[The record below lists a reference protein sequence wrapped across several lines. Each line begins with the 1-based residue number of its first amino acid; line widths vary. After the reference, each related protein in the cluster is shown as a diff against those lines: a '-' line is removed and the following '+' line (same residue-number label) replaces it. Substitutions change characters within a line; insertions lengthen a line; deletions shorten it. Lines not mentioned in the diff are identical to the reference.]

1 MKNPRVYARM
11 AGRSGG
17 LRSGRSGFT
26 LIELL
31 VVISIIAL
39 LISILLPTLK
49 SAKRAALVVDCLS
62 RQQQVG
68 IGLGNYAS
76 ENDNSFPAPST
87 VSVNIVYSTE
97 YPSYAGTGNV
107 DNRENFR
114 EICNNSIRELLWCP
128 LENYRFWEPP
138 DDNGLFG
145 GFDPNDPWQN
155 DYLIW
160 GAANRYGV
168 GYAMLMILGPEQSW
182 NWTNSGNR
190 DGGPPYEP
198 LVSENAVMADVN
210 INWQA
215 GGAPGWPTD
224 WNIPAWS
231 NHGGWLTNFRDS
243 NVLYGDGH
251 GETHGGLEHYVI
263 GTNLGSTAY

>member
-1 MKNPRVYARM
+1 MTKNPGVHTRKPA
-11 AGRSGG
+11 RSGD
-17 LRSGRSGFT
+17 LRSRPSGFT

-87 VSVNIVYSTE
+87 VSGNIVYSDE
-97 YPSYAGTGNV
+97 YPSYASSSNV

-114 EICNNSIRELLWCP
+114 DICNDSIRELLWCP
-128 LENYRFWEPP
+128 LDNYRTWEPP
-138 DDNGLFG
+138 EDNGLFG
-145 GFDPNDPWQN
+145 SVDPNDPWQN

-160 GAANRYGV
+160 GAVNRYGV
-168 GYAMLMILGPEQSW
+168 GYAMFMILGPPQSW
-182 NWTNSGNR
+182 NWSNSGNR
-190 DGGPPYEP
+190 DGEPPYEP
-198 LVSENAVMADVN
+198 LVSENAVMADLN

-215 GGAPGWPTD
+215 GGAPGWPT
-224 WNIPAWS
+224 ATARRTV
-231 NHGGWLTNFRDS
+231 GWIT
-243 NVLYGDGH
+243 
-251 GETHGGLEHYVI
+251 T
-263 GTNLGSTAY
+263 